1 MTMLMVMDDLY
12 NRVVLQISLE
22 EVMEVLQGIK
32 SKQESEIETIK
43 TRIHKY
49 EQKRR
54 AEEAWYQSLS
64 PFKRFFTGRA
74 PSHHQA
80 VEHLVNVKERYIKI
94 ESIKQKVAILNDA
107 IRLLE
112 ADPEKRE
119 MILPPNII
127 EEIKAW
133 RKVEG
138 LPR

>member
-1 MTMLMVMDDLY
+1 MMILDDLY
-12 NRVVLQISLE
+12 NRVVFQISLE
-22 EVMEVLQGIK
+22 EVMKVLQGIK
-32 SKQESEIETIK
+32 SKQESEIESMK

-94 ESIKQKVAILNDA
+94 ESIKQKVAIINEA

-119 MILPPNII
+119 IILPPTII

-138 LPR
+138 LPI

>member
-1 MTMLMVMDDLY
+1 MMMVLDDLY
-12 NRVVLQISLE
+12 NRVVFQISLE
-22 EVMEVLQGIK
+22 EVMKVLQGIK
-32 SKQESEIETIK
+32 SKQESEIESMK

-94 ESIKQKVAILNDA
+94 ESIKQKVAIINEA

-119 MILPPNII
+119 IILPPTII

-138 LPR
+138 LPI

>member
-1 MTMLMVMDDLY
+1 MIILDDLY
-12 NRVVLQISLE
+12 NRVVFQISLE
-22 EVMEVLQGIK
+22 EVMKVLQGIK
-32 SKQESEIETIK
+32 SKRESEIESMK

-94 ESIKQKVAILNDA
+94 DSMKQKVAIINEV

-119 MILPPNII
+119 IILPPTII

-138 LPR
+138 LPI

>member
-1 MTMLMVMDDLY
+1 MMMILDDLY
-12 NRVVLQISLE
+12 NRVVFQISLE
-22 EVMEVLQGIK
+22 EVMKVLQGIK
-32 SKQESEIETIK
+32 SKQESEIESMK

-94 ESIKQKVAILNDA
+94 ESIKQKVAIINEA

-119 MILPPNII
+119 IILPPTII

-138 LPR
+138 LPI

>member
-1 MTMLMVMDDLY
+1 MVMILDDLY
-12 NRVVLQISLE
+12 NRVIFQISLE
-22 EVMEVLQGIK
+22 EVMKVLQGIK
-32 SKQESEIETIK
+32 SKQESEIESMK

-94 ESIKQKVAILNDA
+94 ESIKQKVAIINEA

-119 MILPPNII
+119 IALPPTII
-127 EEIKAW
+127 EEIKDW
-133 RKVEG
+133 RKVEV
-138 LPR
+138 LPII

>member
-1 MTMLMVMDDLY
+1 MMILDDLY
-12 NRVVLQISLE
+12 NRVVFQISLE
-22 EVMEVLQGIK
+22 EVMKVLQGIK
-32 SKQESEIETIK
+32 SKQESEIESMK

-94 ESIKQKVAILNDA
+94 ESIKQKVAIINEA

-112 ADPEKRE
+112 ADPKKRE
-119 MILPPNII
+119 IILPPTII

-133 RKVEG
+133 RIVEG
-138 LPR
+138 LPI

>member
-1 MTMLMVMDDLY
+1 MIILDDLY
-12 NRVVLQISLE
+12 NRVVFQISLE
-22 EVMEVLQGIK
+22 EVMKVLQGIK
-32 SKQESEIETIK
+32 SKQESEIESMK

-94 ESIKQKVAILNDA
+94 DSIKQKVAIINEV

-119 MILPPNII
+119 IILPPTII

-138 LPR
+138 LPI

>member
-1 MTMLMVMDDLY
+1 MMMILDDLY
-12 NRVVLQISLE
+12 NRMVFQISLE
-22 EVMEVLQGIK
+22 EVMKVLQGIK
-32 SKQESEIETIK
+32 SKQESEIESMK

-94 ESIKQKVAILNDA
+94 ESIKQKVAIINEA

-119 MILPPNII
+119 IILPPTII

-138 LPR
+138 LPI

>member
-1 MTMLMVMDDLY
+1 MIILDDLY
-12 NRVVLQISLE
+12 NRVVFQISLE
-22 EVMEVLQGIK
+22 EVMKVLQGIK
-32 SKQESEIETIK
+32 SKQESEIESMK

-94 ESIKQKVAILNDA
+94 ESIKQKVAIINEA

-119 MILPPNII
+119 IILPPTII

-138 LPR
+138 LPI

>member
-1 MTMLMVMDDLY
+1 MMIILDDLY
-12 NRVVLQISLE
+12 NRVVFQISLE
-22 EVMEVLQGIK
+22 EVMKVLQGIK
-32 SKQESEIETIK
+32 SKQESEIESMK

-94 ESIKQKVAILNDA
+94 DSIKQKVAIINEV

-119 MILPPNII
+119 IILPPTII

-138 LPR
+138 LPI

>member
-1 MTMLMVMDDLY
+1 MMMILDDLY
-12 NRVVLQISLE
+12 NRVVFQISLE
-22 EVMEVLQGIK
+22 EVMKVLQGIK
-32 SKQESEIETIK
+32 SKQESEIESMK

-64 PFKRFFTGRA
+64 PFKRFFTGRT

-94 ESIKQKVAILNDA
+94 ESIKQKVAIINEA

-119 MILPPNII
+119 IILPPTII

-138 LPR
+138 LPI

>member
-1 MTMLMVMDDLY
+1 MMIILDDLY
-12 NRVVLQISLE
+12 NRVVFQISLE
-22 EVMEVLQGIK
+22 EVMKVLQGIK
-32 SKQESEIETIK
+32 SKRESEIESMK

-94 ESIKQKVAILNDA
+94 DSMKQKVAIINEV

-119 MILPPNII
+119 IILPPTII

-138 LPR
+138 LPI

>member
-1 MTMLMVMDDLY
+1 MMVILDDLY
-12 NRVVLQISLE
+12 NRVVFQISLE
-22 EVMEVLQGIK
+22 EVMKVLQGIK
-32 SKQESEIETIK
+32 SKQESEIESMK

-94 ESIKQKVAILNDA
+94 DSIKQKVAIINEA

-119 MILPPNII
+119 IILPPTII

-138 LPR
+138 LPI

>member
-1 MTMLMVMDDLY
+1 MVIILDDLY
-12 NRVVLQISLE
+12 NRVVFQISLE
-22 EVMEVLQGIK
+22 EVMKVLQGIK
-32 SKQESEIETIK
+32 SKQESEIESMK

-94 ESIKQKVAILNDA
+94 ESIKQKVAIINEA

-119 MILPPNII
+119 IILPPTII

-138 LPR
+138 LPI

>member
-1 MTMLMVMDDLY
+1 MMILDDLY
-12 NRVVLQISLE
+12 NRMVFQISLE
-22 EVMEVLQGIK
+22 EVMKVLQGIK
-32 SKQESEIETIK
+32 SKQESEIESMK

-94 ESIKQKVAILNDA
+94 ESIKQKVAIINEA

-119 MILPPNII
+119 IILPPTII

-138 LPR
+138 LPI

>member
-1 MTMLMVMDDLY
+1 MK
-12 NRVVLQISLE
+12 
-22 EVMEVLQGIK
+22 VLQGIK
-32 SKQESEIETIK
+32 SKQESEIESMKI
-43 TRIHKY
+43 RIHKY
-49 EQKRR
+49 EKKRR

-80 VEHLVNVKERYIKI
+80 VDHLVNVKERYIKI
-94 ESIKQKVAILNDA
+94 ESIKQKVTIINEA

-112 ADPEKRE
+112 ADSEKRE
-119 MILPPNII
+119 IILPPTII

-138 LPR
+138 LPI

>member
-1 MTMLMVMDDLY
+1 MMMILDDLY
-12 NRVVLQISLE
+12 NRVVFQISLE
-22 EVMEVLQGIK
+22 EVMKVLQGIK
-32 SKQESEIETIK
+32 SKQESEIESMK

-80 VEHLVNVKERYIKI
+80 VEHLVNVKKRYIKI
-94 ESIKQKVAILNDA
+94 ESIKQKVAIINEA

-119 MILPPNII
+119 IILPPTII

-138 LPR
+138 LPI

>member
-1 MTMLMVMDDLY
+1 MMILDDLY
-12 NRVVLQISLE
+12 NRVVFQISLE
-22 EVMEVLQGIK
+22 EVMKVLQGIK
-32 SKQESEIETIK
+32 SKQESEIESMK

-94 ESIKQKVAILNDA
+94 ESIKQKVAIINEA

-119 MILPPNII
+119 IILPPTII

-133 RKVEG
+133 RKAEG
-138 LPR
+138 LPI

>member
-1 MTMLMVMDDLY
+1 MMVVLDDLY
-12 NRVVLQISLE
+12 NRVVFQISLE
-22 EVMEVLQGIK
+22 EVMKVLQGIK
-32 SKQESEIETIK
+32 SKQESEIESMK
-43 TRIHKY
+43 NRIHKY

-94 ESIKQKVAILNDA
+94 ESIKQKVAIINEA
-107 IRLLE
+107 MGLLE

-119 MILPPNII
+119 IILPPTII
-127 EEIKAW
+127 EDIKAW

-138 LPR
+138 LPI

>member
-1 MTMLMVMDDLY
+1 MMVVLDDLY
-12 NRVVLQISLE
+12 NRVVFQISLE
-22 EVMEVLQGIK
+22 EVMKVLQGIK
-32 SKQESEIETIK
+32 SKQESEIESMK

-94 ESIKQKVAILNDA
+94 ESIKQKVAIINEA
-107 IRLLE
+107 MGLLE

-119 MILPPNII
+119 IILPPTII
-127 EEIKAW
+127 EDIKAW
-133 RKVEG
+133 RKVEE
-138 LPR
+138 LPI